1 MLEQLRKLCTPAFLY
16 FMLSFFSILM
26 ILLQNVMQGNRNL
39 YCLGNYKCHVS
50 SSLLPFIGKIAYM
63 LLVTLGLNELCRRG
77 YSQISWF
84 IFLFPFIMMFVLI
97 GAFMMSFGVI
107 DHHYNHVQPLSF

>member
-16 FMLSFFSILM
+16 FVISSISILS
-26 ILLQNVMQGNRNL
+26 ILIQNVLQGDRHT
-39 YCLGNYKCHVS
+39 YCVGNYRCHVT
-50 SSLLPFIGKIAYM
+50 SSLVPFIGKVLYM

-77 YSQISWF
+77 YSNLSWF

-97 GAFMMSFGVI
+97 GAFMMSLGTMEQ
-107 DHHYNHVQPLSF
+107 HYSHTQDIKH